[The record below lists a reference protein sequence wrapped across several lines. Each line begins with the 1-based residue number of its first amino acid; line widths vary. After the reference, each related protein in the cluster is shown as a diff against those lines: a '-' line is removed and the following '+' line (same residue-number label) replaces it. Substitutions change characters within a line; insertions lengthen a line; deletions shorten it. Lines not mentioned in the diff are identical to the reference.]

1 MLTKWGTLKTDRK
14 GDYQYWVNLEAERRV
29 LIHKFW
35 HSDKTRN
42 RAKVTGAKAA
52 HLNKLYRYMIR
63 SA

>member
-1 MLTKWGTLKTDRK
+1 MRRLKARVKDVK
-14 GDYQYWVNLEAERRV
+14 GEFDYFTNLEAERRV

-52 HLNKLYRYMIR
+52 HLDKLYRYVMR
-63 SA
+63 SR